1 MYKIYRVYSKV
12 EGKGWKEEGDNTNR
26 QKALE
31 YARLLFIDYGNAEV
45 KVIKFTG
52 EAGQW
57 QWHEP
62 VMNRK
67 PGKEAR

>member
-1 MYKIYRVYSKV
+1 MYEIYRVYSKV

-31 YARLLFIDYGNAEV
+31 YALLLFIEYGNAEI
-45 KVIKFTG
+45 KVVKFTG

-62 VMNRK
+62 VINMK
-67 PGKEAR
+67 PGKKAR